1 MNSLN
6 ILLVLINN
14 LQVTSKSERYL
25 LVYMVFVL
33 VLITSIVI
41 VFFIVFQKR
50 KNKLLL
56 DKIQQQQ
63 AFEEEISNTQIEIQE
78 QTLKNIGQELHD
90 NIGQLLSVANMQLS
104 IMATVVDDSIKAQ
117 FTETKDVVKDSLR
130 EVRALSKSLN
140 TDVIANKGFQ
150 ESVENEID
158 RLNRLQILNAK
169 LTIEGNP
176 QLFQNQKDSII
187 LFRIFQEFLSNTIK
201 YASAEHFKVSIQ
213 YMEDGLTL
221 NASDDGVG
229 FNSETVE
236 NGAGLINMK
245 NRAQLINATFKLES
259 VPNKGTSLKINYPYR
274 MSKTLEL

>member
-259 VPNKGTSLKINYPYR
+259 VPNNGTSLVINYPYR